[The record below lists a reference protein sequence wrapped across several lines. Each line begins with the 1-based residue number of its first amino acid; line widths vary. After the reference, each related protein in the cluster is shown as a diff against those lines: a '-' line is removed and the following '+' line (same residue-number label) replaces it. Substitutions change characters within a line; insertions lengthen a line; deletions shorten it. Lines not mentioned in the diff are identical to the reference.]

1 MRFTDRL
8 HLTLSLQCA
17 LSALCV
23 VSGDNQVA
31 PAGQPIPLPVV
42 LHVDSSGSEAPQSQ
56 SGVTLELVV
65 TRGDALVNGATRAY
79 LMTGS
84 DGTASVTVTNGTVD
98 SEITVELVPPMAP
111 QNSCTVVGSP
121 LTVYVWVQV

>member
-1 MRFTDRL
+1 MKDGPRDVRFINYAGPDTYC
-8 HLTLSLQCA
+8 TY
-17 LSALCV
+17 
-23 VSGDNQVA
+23 SGTYF
-31 PAGQPIPLPVV
+31 
-42 LHVDSSGSEAPQSQ
+42 HVDSSGSEAPQSQ